1 MDHDDHL
8 GFVAD
13 CRLRAA
19 TDVLVH
25 TWDPVVMAAL
35 REGPRRRVDLR
46 RAIGGIS
53 DKALSD
59 TLRRLTRMQL
69 TTRTTFA
76 AAPPHV
82 DYGLTELGRSF
93 VEGPLLALGRWAA
106 DHAENMLPDEH
117 PAPTP
122 TRHHEPRDTPEPHTR

>member
-1 MDHDDHL
+1 MQVDHNDHNDHLDHL

-19 TDVLVH
+19 TDVLAH
-25 TWDPVVMAAL
+25 TWHPVVLAAL
-35 REGPRRRVDLR
+35 RDGPRRRVELR

-59 TLRRLTRMQL
+59 TLRRLSQMQL
-69 TTRTTFA
+69 TARTTFA

-82 DYGLTELGRSF
+82 EYALTDVGRSF
-93 VEGPLLALGRWAA
+93 VEGPLVALGRWAA
-106 DHAENMLPDEH
+106 DHAEEMLPDEN
-117 PAPTP
+117 PALT
-122 TRHHEPRDTPEPHTR
+122 